1 MHGMIRPT
9 RSSVIFAVLVG
20 AVSVFLVAIGAG
32 RLLAPEPDT
41 VMGLAAA
48 GLGGYG
54 LFNVLQTP
62 TSLRAAGGMVELRG
76 LLPRRAQA
84 RDLDRVVLER
94 GGIRRPWVWRFK
106 LRDGGLAFETDA
118 GLWNQGE
125 LRALLKSAGVR
136 VEPSR

>member
-1 MHGMIRPT
+1 MRRMIRPT
-9 RSSVIFAVLVG
+9 RAGIVFSAVVG

-41 VMGLAAA
+41 LMGLAAA

-62 TSLRAAGGMVELRG
+62 TSLRAAEGMVELRG
-76 LLPRRAQA
+76 LLPKRARA
-84 RDLDRVVLER
+84 RDIERVVLER
-94 GGIRRPWVWRFK
+94 GGLRRPWVWRFK
-106 LRDGGLAFETDA
+106 LKSGGMAFETDA

-125 LRALLKSAGVR
+125 FRALMKSVGVR
-136 VEPSR
+136 VEASR